1 MTKMTTVAALSAACA
16 VLAGCGGEG
25 SATPPAPAP
34 APVAPQQFTYFPP
47 AAGETDVWTRVLS
60 DTAGNSVTMQIRQRI
75 VSVDDAGVRL
85 VAWDD
90 PTGTEVVEDGLEFRV
105 NQETEHVDAAGAAS
119 DYTLTSSSGAQVTC
133 LYGDASSAGG
143 TGTAEAGRATAQGM
157 RHLESLSPGESW
169 NSTYAVACGTE
180 APVTYSVTAAVFPL
194 ETVSVAA
201 GTFQAFKE
209 AVETSWV
216 FNGFVNSTSV
226 TVWRDPARSMFPV
239 KLDETLV
246 HGDTSRPSFSHET
259 RELLSRQ

>member
-16 VLAGCGGEG
+16 ILAGCGGDG

-34 APVAPQQFTYFPP
+34 APQQFTYFPP
-47 AAGETDVWTRVLS
+47 AAGETDVWTRVLT
-60 DTAGNSVTMQIRQRI
+60 DTAGSSVTMQIRQRI
-75 VSVDDAGVRL
+75 VSVDDAGTRL

-105 NQETEHVDAAGAAS
+105 NQETEHVSATGTAS

-133 LYGDASSAGG
+133 IYGAATAGSG
-143 TGTAEAGRATAQGM
+143 TGTAEAGRATAQGL
-157 RHLESLSPGESW
+157 RHLASLSPGERWS
-169 NSTYAVACGTE
+169 SAYTIACGSA

-201 GTFQAFKE
+201 GTFQAFRE
-209 AVETSWV
+209 TVETTWV
-216 FNGFVNSTSV
+216 FDGFTNDTSV
-226 TVWRDPARSMFPV
+226 TLWRDPARSMFPV
-239 KLDETLV
+239 KLDEVLV
-246 HGDTSRPSFSHET
+246 HGDTSKPSFAHET